1 VVAVYSTFMQRSYDQ
16 TLHDVCIQGLPVLF
30 ALDRAGL
37 VGEDGETHHG
47 VFDLSYLRHI
57 PGMSVIAPRDENMLQ
72 HAVLTGLERQA
83 PVAVRYPRGRG
94 TGTVLSEPALL
105 PWGRGETLRQGK
117 DVAILAVGSMAGAAM
132 AAAEKLSGLG
142 IEAAV
147 IDPVFVKP
155 LDNELILEAAGRTR
169 FGLVTVEENVL
180 AGGFGSA
187 VLELLEQNGVN
198 VAVRRLGIPD
208 SFVEH
213 GSRDLLL
220 AEVGLTTDSIVDA
233 CLKATGSRR
242 RLPWA
247 QSGND

>member
-1 VVAVYSTFMQRSYDQ
+1 
-16 TLHDVCIQGLPVLF
+16 VCIQGLPVLF

-105 PWGRGETLRQGK
+105 PWGRGEMLRQGK

-155 LDNELILEAAGRTR
+155 LDNELILEAAARTR

-187 VLELLEQNGVN
+187 VLELLEENGVN

-220 AEVGLTTDSIVDA
+220 AEVGLTTGSIVDA
-233 CLKATGSRR
+233 CLAAGSRR

-247 QSGND
+247 QSGSD